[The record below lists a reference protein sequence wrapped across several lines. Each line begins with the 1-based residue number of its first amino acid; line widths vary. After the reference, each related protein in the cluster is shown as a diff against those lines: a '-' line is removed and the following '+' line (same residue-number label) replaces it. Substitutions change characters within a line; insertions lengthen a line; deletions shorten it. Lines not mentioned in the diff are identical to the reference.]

1 MRVMGVEGTRHKDSP
16 RNYTNKLG
24 SNCRKR
30 VLFIYKYFYLH
41 IYSFNF
47 KGVGFGY
54 SKPENFPHNINT
66 NRIK

>member
-1 MRVMGVEGTRHKDSP
+1 MSGWHEGGVEGTRHKDSP

-30 VLFIYKYFYLH
+30 VLFIYIYFKNIFIYL
-41 IYSFNF
+41 
-47 KGVGFGY
+47 GFGY